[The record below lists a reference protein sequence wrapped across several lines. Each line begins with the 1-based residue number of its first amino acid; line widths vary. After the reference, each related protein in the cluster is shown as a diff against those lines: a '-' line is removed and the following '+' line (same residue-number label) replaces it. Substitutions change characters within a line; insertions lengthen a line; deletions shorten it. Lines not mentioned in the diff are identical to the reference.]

1 MPASFKTLILALL
14 ITFSFLAVSKVAN
27 AEFTHGTWD
36 PLQWQIINI
45 ITDEVIVPV
54 GKSLIPVVKN
64 VGNLALEKSG
74 EAAEMMKN
82 SFDKMTK

>member
-1 MPASFKTLILALL
+1 MKSQLKALSLALL
-14 ITFSFLAVSKVAN
+14 STSSFLAVSKIAY